1 MVSPEYRTAGRDKPS
16 PFPRLDLPYV
26 DSSGTSYASQGDYL
40 NTHSMVLPL
49 NTIDDST
56 AAFHYQSGANLI
68 DWDPATET
76 LIIAGLI
83 QVVGDLHLGDLGDIQ
98 YTGSVTLYATNNIHI
113 NGDLMPT
120 GNYLDDSGGSG
131 TENSLG
137 LIADGNVEIAT
148 GGGAA
153 GVKIMAAI
161 FAEHQTTIAKQSG
174 LQAGRP
180 DYSPQ
185 LA

>member
-1 MVSPEYRTAGRDKPS
+1 MV
-16 PFPRLDLPYV
+16 
-26 DSSGTSYASQGDYL
+26 
-40 NTHSMVLPL
+40 
-49 NTIDDST
+49 
-56 AAFHYQSGANLI
+56 
-68 DWDPATET
+68 ET
-76 LIIAGLI
+76 LDAVIRMKNGSIDLSGSADLGFADVAGNGYKETLD

-98 YTGSVTLYATNNIHI
+98 YTGSGTLYATNNIHI